1 MGLPPLL
8 CPCPRLFPP
17 HAGLLRFPM
26 PHTELKGHRARRI
39 SFPANRF
46 KNWPFLNIAYRKFT
60 RMAAKLRPGGRQT
73 TPPGR
78 AGKLPICSVKKH
90 SCTDARYSRIDI
102 YGQKAY
108 NQLALTIS

>member
-1 MGLPPLL
+1 
-8 CPCPRLFPP
+8 
-17 HAGLLRFPM
+17 
-26 PHTELKGHRARRI
+26 
-39 SFPANRF
+39 
-46 KNWPFLNIAYRKFT
+46 
-60 RMAAKLRPGGRQT
+60 MAAELRPGGRQT

-90 SCTDARYSRIDI
+90 SCTDALYGRIDI